1 MEQEYLPISCMQ
13 HERLEFSVLRR
24 IPLLLKYRVEG
35 DNRVEKVMPLDVATR
50 NGAEW
55 LKFRREDG
63 NVEEIRLDRILSV
76 EEVSSSAD
84 DRAGK

>member
-1 MEQEYLPISCMQ
+1 MEQDYQPIACMQ

-24 IPLLLKYRVEG
+24 IPLVLKYRLEG
-35 DNRVEKVMPLDVATR
+35 HRVEKVMPLDVATR

-63 NVEEIRLDRILSV
+63 SVEEIRLDWILSV
-76 EEVSSSAD
+76 EEV
-84 DRAGK
+84 

>member
-24 IPLLLKYRVEG
+24 MPLLLKYRLEG
-35 DNRVEKVMPLDVATR
+35 QNRVEKVMPMDVATR

-55 LKFRREDG
+55 LKFRCEDG
-63 NVEEIRLDRILSV
+63 RVEEIRLDRIVSF
-76 EEVSSSAD
+76 EEAL
-84 DRAGK
+84 A

>member
-1 MEQEYLPISCMQ
+1 MEPVYQPIPCIL

-24 IPLLLKYRVEG
+24 IPLRLEYQLADRRLVET
-35 DNRVEKVMPLDVATR
+35 VQTLDVATR

-63 NVEEIRLDRILSV
+63 SQEEIRLDWIVSV
-76 EEVSSSAD
+76 EEILP
-84 DRAGK
+84 